1 MDNTHENEQFETAP
15 EENEDGYTPRPAWQV
30 WMARFGLVLF
40 LLFVVWQ
47 LIQIATGGM
56 L

>member
-1 MDNTHENEQFETAP
+1 M
-15 EENEDGYTPRPAWQV
+15 EEKEELERQPYEPRPGWKV
-30 WMARFGLVLF
+30 WGARIGLVLF

-47 LIQIATGGM
+47 LWVVARGG